1 MSKSH
6 ERLISNVTIFVG
18 AGVSLRS
25 GMPHGA
31 ALGRHA
37 FDLVI
42 NSAKVMLDDADIIR
56 LRRSLSG
63 LRLEILLERLATEIP
78 KSYLFAVF
86 DILRSGVPNLNHL
99 AALRLRP
106 RSIITTN
113 QDLLLEKAAERL
125 NAFSPIIHL
134 HGRCDDKESI
144 VTMISQYLAGLA
156 RWA

>member
-1 MSKSH
+1 
-6 ERLISNVTIFVG
+6 
-18 AGVSLRS
+18 
-25 GMPHGA
+25 MPHGA